1 MASVALT
8 TPSRLT
14 APRPLFVAAI
24 FAGSF
29 LLFLIQPMV
38 ARMALPRLGGAPA
51 VWNSA
56 MLVYQALLLGG
67 YAYAHAIGRLP
78 QRQQVL
84 IHLAVLAVAA
94 LWLPLGLAATAPPAD
109 ANPTLWVPWLLAIS
123 IGPLFFAISAQA
135 PLMQRWF
142 AMSRPGRDPY
152 PLYAASNLGSFGGL
166 LAYPLLVE
174 PGLTLAQ
181 QSLIW
186 TAGYGVV
193 VLLVGSVALG
203 TNSAATGAAPATLR
217 DAPSAGRPSGR
228 ELALWILLSAIPS
241 GLILATTTHLTTDI
255 VAMPLIWVIPLGL
268 YLLSFSISFSDRGI
282 VAAAIERG
290 FALVIVVAAGLV
302 SFAGVLNPLLAGA
315 VDLLLLFVVS
325 VTLHREL
332 YRRRPDP
339 SRLTGFYLAMS
350 FGGVV
355 GGAFCALV
363 APVVFDWVYEYPA
376 LILLAGIAAPRATL
390 PADLRPT
397 ARRRRWTCVAALLLS
412 LVAGDLLIPGL
423 AQPVRLVALAA
434 LAILTRSIAADR
446 IGFGLCLVALML
458 GVGGWQTV
466 ATSATEGARER
477 SYFGVYSVTHTAT
490 AQVLTHGTT
499 VHGIQLRAPG
509 RERMA
514 TSYYGPNS
522 GVGLAMVAAPR
533 LFGPAA
539 RIGVV
544 GLGAGTLACYAQPG
558 QNWRFYEIDPAIA
571 EIARDPRRFT
581 FLSRCLPSAPIRIGD
596 ARLTLAGEREAPLD
610 LLVVDAFSSDA
621 VPAHLLTLEAMEIYR
636 RRLAPGGLLM
646 VHISNRFM
654 DLRPVIAAAAANG
667 GWTARLRDDQ
677 PGSAGR
683 ATYQSAS
690 TWIALAEDRATIA
703 RLVGASSTP
712 WQPLTGRAG
721 FSPWT
726 DDYGSILPIL
736 KIGH

>member
-1 MASVALT
+1 MATAALST
-8 TPSRLT
+8 TPST
-14 APRPLFVAAI
+14 ITTRPLFVATI

-56 MLVYQALLLGG
+56 MLVYQALLLAG

-84 IHLAVLAVAA
+84 IHLTVLAVAA
-94 LWLPLGLAATAPPAD
+94 LWLPLGLAAITPPAD
-109 ANPTLWVPWLLAIS
+109 ASPTLWVPWLLAIS

-142 AMSRPGRDPY
+142 ALSRPGNDPY

-174 PGLTLAQ
+174 PGLTLVQ
-181 QSLIW
+181 QSLLW
-186 TAGYGVV
+186 TAGYGLV
-193 VLLVGSVALG
+193 VLLVGSVAVG
-203 TNSAATGAAPATLR
+203 AGRSASVIVREAPAT
-217 DAPSAGRPSGR
+217 APPQRR

-255 VAMPLIWVIPLGL
+255 VAMPLIWVMPLGL
-268 YLLSFSISFSDRGI
+268 YLLSFSIAFRDRSPLG
-282 VAAAIERG
+282 AALERG
-290 FALVIVVAAGLV
+290 FALVIVVAAGMV

-315 VDLLLLFVVS
+315 MDLLLLFVVS

-350 FGGVV
+350 FGGVI
-355 GGAFCALV
+355 GGAFCALA
-363 APVVFDWVYEYPA
+363 APVLFNWVYEYPA
-376 LILLAGIAAPRATL
+376 LILLAGVAAPGMAL
-390 PADLRPT
+390 PADLRPS
-397 ARRRRWTCVAALLLS
+397 ARRRRWTCVVALLLS

-423 AQPVRLVALAA
+423 AYPLRLVALGA
-434 LAILTRSIAADR
+434 LAVLTRSIAVDR
-446 IGFGLCLVALML
+446 TGFGLCLVPLML
-458 GVGGWQTV
+458 GLGGWQTV
-466 ATSATEGARER
+466 AISATDGARAR
-477 SYFGVYSVTHTAT
+477 SYFGVYSITQTPTARM
-490 AQVLTHGTT
+490 LTHGTT
-499 VHGIQLRAPG
+499 VHGIQLRKPG
-509 RERMA
+509 QERTP
-514 TSYYGPNS
+514 TSYYGPTS
-522 GVGLAMVAAPR
+522 GVGLAMAAAPR
-533 LFGPAA
+533 LFGADA

-558 QNWRFYEIDPAIA
+558 QDWRFYEIDPAVA

-581 FLSRCLPSAPIRIGD
+581 FLSRCMPSAPIRIGD

-636 RRLAPGGLLM
+636 HRLAPGGLLM

-654 DLRPVIAAAAANG
+654 DLRRVLAAAASNG
-667 GWTARLRDDQ
+667 GWTAALRDDQ
-677 PGSAGR
+677 PDAAKR

-690 TWIALAEDRATIA
+690 TWVALAPDRATISG
-703 RLVGASSTP
+703 LISSAP
-712 WQPLTGRAG
+712 GLWRPLTGRAG

-736 KIGH
+736 KIAH